1 MIAEVEPSPGPPEP
15 AVLPEADFLFHL
27 YRGSELLD
35 DNRLLEAESELEYAL
50 SLEPS
55 DARTRGLLA
64 VLYFRRGFY
73 GRAVATYRTLL
84 DGQPDDPTLRLNLA
98 LCYLKT
104 GQSEDARTQLE
115 SLVVEDVTDTRAWG
129 YLALALER
137 LGYVEQ
143 AREAFDC
150 AGQPDLAR
158 RMVEQRGASK
168 PRPDRSHAPRS
179 QDAPEKAGRTGDP
192 RFEPL
197 DSGEL
202 SLDLARPPPSARQD
216 WKPATA
222 ALAGLAALPNAAPRH
237 DTLAWGT
244 HGQEPGHAAAPGPAR
259 VWAAPP
265 PLGNFLEDTRLERLG
280 DPPGVT
286 LLGTHLARVELDP
299 ALSPDGFAFRL
310 DALRSYHGKLDPEI
324 LPRQTREGLAAAQ
337 ETAGET
343 FGGIGTPF
351 ASMKGAG
358 QLLLGPRASQ
368 RIVGFTLRDEV
379 VFIRETA
386 VLGFDLSLHYENG
399 RVGHAAGASANEA
412 IALVQLR
419 GTGTLL
425 LELAADLLALEPR
438 PGGTAIRREVVIG
451 WVGRLLPRP
460 LSGGEAPCGQRGLL
474 VFSGEGTVLVS
485 AK

>member
-1 MIAEVEPSPGPPEP
+1 MAGPPEP

-265 PLGNFLEDTRLERLG
+265 PLGNFLGHAPRAARRPPRGHAPRDAPRAGRARPGPVARRLRV
-280 DPPGVT
+280 P
-286 LLGTHLARVELDP
+286 ARCAPLV
-299 ALSPDGFAFRL
+299 
-310 DALRSYHGKLDPEI
+310 
-324 LPRQTREGLAAAQ
+324 PRQARPGGSSAPDARGARGRAGDRGGDLRRHRDAVRVDEGGR
-337 ETAGET
+337 TA
-343 FGGIGTPF
+343 P
-351 ASMKGAG
+351 
-358 QLLLGPRASQ
+358 PRAARSQ